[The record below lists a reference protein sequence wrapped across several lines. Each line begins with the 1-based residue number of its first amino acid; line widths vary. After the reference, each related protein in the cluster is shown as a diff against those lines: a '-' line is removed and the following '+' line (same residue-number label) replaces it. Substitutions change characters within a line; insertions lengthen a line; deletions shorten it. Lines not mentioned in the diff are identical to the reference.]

1 MGAQIEAHELTVPVT
16 VNLVAADEAAA
27 SEADHE
33 VTEEVVIL
41 KAARAQE
48 EARERADL
56 GDIDGARG
64 LLRDAAKDLREAAP
78 GSPRADELDRQAAE
92 MDEHVDL
99 LASGRLDRLT
109 AKKMRYQS
117 RDRRNRRD
125 PS

>member
-1 MGAQIEAHELTVPVT
+1 M
-16 VNLVAADEAAA
+16 
-27 SEADHE
+27 
-33 VTEEVVIL
+33 L
-41 KAARAQE
+41 KSARAQD

-56 GDIDGARG
+56 GDIEGARG

-99 LASGRLDRLT
+99 LASGRLDRLA
-109 AKKMRYQS
+109 AKKMWYQS